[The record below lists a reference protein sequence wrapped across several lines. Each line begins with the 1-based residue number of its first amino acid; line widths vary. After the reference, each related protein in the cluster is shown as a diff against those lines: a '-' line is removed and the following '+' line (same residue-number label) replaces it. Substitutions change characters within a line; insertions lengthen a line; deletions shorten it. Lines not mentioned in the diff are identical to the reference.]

1 MLLAYCH
8 HFCCTTILIPAKITF
23 FLGGVAMSASED
35 RRQYHALREH
45 IDSLL
50 AAGGSLVG
58 RDPVRLAVEGRI
70 LTVRHGMLVN
80 EQAHLDLIEALAALE
95 WNFNQLKEARMA

>member
-8 HFCCTTILIPAKITF
+8 HFLLYNDSDSRQNRLLF
-23 FLGGVAMSASED
+23 WGVAMSASED